1 MFSCWQAPDRDSA
14 KTPSFDASVVFPTTL
29 EFPDPL
35 VAILQME
42 GRSGTR
48 DDDVEA
54 VTGNAIK
61 RVRRWHKIYER
72 MGIVFQDDDDKTRIT
87 PLGRLVAESS
97 TWAPT
102 QFRRSLAK
110 QAIAVLSR
118 FQLSNPA
125 DSEGNDV
132 YPDGTDIHP
141 YWAVWKATIEL
152 DGRLHWD
159 ELNREIMRV
168 LTHAELER
176 AIVNIRR
183 ARAVSGYDPTKG
195 GTSAFALRDRC
206 YDQKDAP
213 DGRDPDGQ
221 VRDQKATP
229 WFRRAGFGGLLLLS
243 PQEAKAP
250 SGYWTIASDVRDL
263 VEEAVR
269 ASPPQYRHFSTKE
282 EWFNYYGALDEGVA
296 APPPQLAPTHRPLDA
311 SSAVVLAKPFVLL
324 AGISGTGKTRF
335 VREQARLSAN
345 LEAADTLTN
354 YELVCVR
361 PDWHEPSDLLGYVS
375 RVAGERFVV
384 TPFLRFIV
392 KAWREA
398 VAVPETLKLQPL
410 EHITTFWLCLDEM
423 NLAPVEQYFA
433 DFLSIVETRQWTSS
447 GYSCDPI
454 LPIHKLGLSP
464 STLELLRK
472 DLGLGD
478 DEALWRRF
486 SEHGIPLPP
495 NLVVVGTVN
504 MDETTHGFSRKV
516 IDRAITLDFGVFFP
530 NNFDSFF
537 APNVTN
543 SRLQFPRWTSVTEAE
558 LAGVIADPGGARS
571 LRFLSDV
578 NSVLSNTPFEL
589 AFRALN
595 ELLVSLRA
603 FAPKSEAELC
613 AVWDDFVMTKVLP
626 RLEGDGEKLRATNSG
641 KEQASILTRL
651 TATLAGHGLT
661 PMAAR
666 PDLYRCEGE
675 APASVRMR
683 SPAALARMQG
693 RLLNHGFTSFWP

>member
-1 MFSCWQAPDRDSA
+1 MGNILQTFTFDRNSIKDTAANSAQTALDLISMVADGRELDKGKENIVGALRSYLGVFDGDRKLSQVGNRFVELARQDKEDAYGWLLTRGLWRFVIPNGTNAEVNAAARSAGVVCAPFCTLFDLLEWLSERQGDERFLFFQEFCELFESDAAWSLSGEQLLEQLEIRRQTFRASGGFPPQRKLLEDLEAQYSKSRDNLNTVLFKA
-14 KTPSFDASVVFPTTL
+14 LRQTGLFEFRYAGTVAIGVGIATNLPTQLSSRL
-29 EFPDPL
+29 EF
-35 VAILQME
+35 
-42 GRSGTR
+42 
-48 DDDVEA
+48 
-54 VTGNAIK
+54 
-61 RVRRWHKIYER
+61 
-72 MGIVFQDDDDKTRIT
+72 
-87 PLGRLVAESS
+87 
-97 TWAPT
+97 
-102 QFRRSLAK
+102 
-110 QAIAVLSR
+110 VLR
-118 FQLSNPA
+118 
-125 DSEGNDV
+125 
-132 YPDGTDIHP
+132 HP
-141 YWAVWKATIEL
+141 V
-152 DGRLHWD
+152 
-159 ELNREIMRV
+159 
-168 LTHAELER
+168 
-176 AIVNIRR
+176 R
-183 ARAVSGYDPTKG
+183 ARPYDREGWYLYLATLAEELPSEPHAPAVPSIVEPPVL
-195 GTSAFALRDRC
+195 ARF
-206 YDQKDAP
+206 
-213 DGRDPDGQ
+213 RDP
-221 VRDQKATP
+221 
-229 WFRRAGFGGLLLLS
+229 
-243 PQEAKAP
+243 
-250 SGYWTIASDVRDL
+250 
-263 VEEAVR
+263 
-269 ASPPQYRHFSTKE
+269 
-282 EWFNYYGALDEGVA
+282 
-296 APPPQLAPTHRPLDA
+296 
-311 SSAVVLAKPFVLL
+311 VVLAKPFVLL

-335 VREQARLSAN
+335 VRDQARLSAP
-345 LEAADTLTN
+345 LEAADRLAN

-392 KAWREA
+392 NAWREA
-398 VAVPETLKLQPL
+398 VAVPETLQLQPL

-464 STLELLRK
+464 STLELLRN
-472 DLGLGD
+472 DLGLGE

-530 NNFDSFF
+530 NDFDSFF

-571 LRFLSDV
+571 LRFLSEV
-578 NSVLSNTPFEL
+578 NSVLSSTPFEL

-626 RLEGDGEKLRATNSG
+626 RLEGDGEKLRLTNSG
-641 KEQASILTRL
+641 KEQVSILTRL

-666 PDLYRCEGE
+666 PDLYRCVGD
-675 APASVRMR
+675 APASVRTR